1 MKTTHS
7 SNINRRTFVGVG
19 AVVAVGA
26 LSGCLGRGFGFGNG
40 VSESITES
48 FAPKDVQSVEVQ
60 NAIGHVTV
68 RGAETD
74 AVEVQIVKQSS
85 DGQRGLDDIEVSTT
99 LTDGVLRVVTSI
111 DARSAVV
118 LNGES
123 PNTAVT
129 ITVPVG
135 SAGPTITSIESDL
148 GEVTLSNT
156 RGDTVVRTDLGK
168 IVASDVD
175 GYLSLRS
182 DMGSIEAS
190 DVTGL
195 DDVYTEMGRIKVDLL
210 GLRGDVDIGTE
221 MGEVVV
227 GVADDLDLDVLAEA
241 GGRVSSNLTL
251 AELRSER
258 RSVSGSLNRGGSR
271 VHVFSEMGEVDL
283 RAIRRR
289 V

>member
-1 MKTTHS
+1 MKTGHS
-7 SNINRRTFVGVG
+7 GNSTRRAFVGVG

-26 LSGCLGRGFGFGNG
+26 LSGCLGRGFGFGNE
-40 VSESITES
+40 VSESTTES
-48 FAPKDVQSVEVQ
+48 FAPKDVRSVEVQ

-85 DGQRGLDDIEVSTT
+85 AGQQGLDDIDVSTT
-99 LTDGVLRVVTSI
+99 LTDGVLRVVTNI

-129 ITVPVG
+129 ITVPAG
-135 SAGPTITSIESDL
+135 SAGPAITAVDCDL
-148 GEVTLSNT
+148 GEVLLLNT
-156 RGDTVVRTDLGK
+156 HGDTVVRTDLGR
-168 IVASDVD
+168 IVATGVD
-175 GYLSLRS
+175 GYLSLTS
-182 DMGSIEAS
+182 DMGNIEAA

-195 DDVYTEMGRIKVDLL
+195 DNVYTEMGKIKVDLL

-241 GGRVSSNLTL
+241 GGRVSSDLTL
-251 AELRSER
+251 SDLRSER
-258 RSVSGSLNRGGSR
+258 QSVSGRLNRGGSQ
-271 VHVFSEMGEVDL
+271 VHAFSDMGEVDL
-283 RAIRRR
+283 RAIRR
-289 V
+289 